1 MLTIGSLPA
10 AKGVLSSKDC
20 CGGMSPWTEACKSAG
35 SQSSHFNSSFAKSQI
50 VSENTPHSK
59 GHGAPPKVN
68 QRVIIAAASSGSCV
82 AAFSAVTEWRIPLR
96 QADL

>member
-1 MLTIGSLPA
+1 MSTISSLPA
-10 AKGVLSSKDC
+10 AKAKGVLSSKDC
-20 CGGMSPWTEACKSAG
+20 RGGMSPWTEACKSAG
-35 SQSSHFNSSFAKSQI
+35 SQSLHFNSSFAKSQI

-59 GHGAPPKVN
+59 GHGAPPKIN

-96 QADL
+96 